1 MNLIY
6 LLCIILAITILV
18 SLTMTHVKLS
28 RFAGQIALIAPVLA
42 LVYFLWQIPRVVEG
56 QMTRV
61 NMPWLQAIDIDLAFR
76 LDGLS
81 LLFGILI
88 SGIGVA
94 VFYYA
99 TQYLS
104 KEHDHLPR
112 FYIYLLLFM
121 FSMIGVVTS
130 NNTILLYV
138 FWELTSVS
146 SFLLISY
153 WYDKED
159 SQYGAIQSFVIT
171 VLGGLALLV
180 GFVMIYSITGTNT
193 ITDIL

>member
-121 FSMIGVVTS
+121 FSMLGIVTS
-130 NNTILLYV
+130 NNTILMYV

-146 SFLLISY
+146 SFLLFDFC
-153 WYDKED
+153 YDKRLNHIGD
-159 SQYGAIQSFVIT
+159 
-171 VLGGLALLV
+171 VLLFLFTL
-180 GFVMIYSITGTNT
+180 ISCI
-193 ITDIL
+193 